1 MADRFHVTSELTPG
15 LLTLRGP
22 EAHHLSV
29 SRIRVGES
37 VTLFRGDGWEYP
49 ATVVEISRRDV
60 TLDVTE
66 GRLHSREAAHRVV
79 ACVALPKGDRAQFLV
94 EKLTELGVA
103 ELIVLETVRTVV
115 HPGEAKVEKLQRY
128 VIEASKQCGRNTL
141 MSVRGPLRWEQ
152 ALVEPTLPESRL
164 IAHPDTIAHSG
175 GPTSLPSGAFAFAVG
190 PEGGFT
196 DAEVQAAQAA
206 GWLPIGLGPRI
217 LRIETA
223 ALVLAAHLG

>member
-49 ATVVEISRRDV
+49 ATVVDISRRDV

-79 ACVALPKGDRAQFLV
+79 ACVALPRGDRAQFLV
-94 EKLTELGVA
+94 EKLTELGVG
-103 ELIVLETVRTVV
+103 ELIVLETARTVV

-141 MSVRGPLRWEQ
+141 MGVRGPLRWEQ
-152 ALVEPTLPESRL
+152 AIVEPTLPESRF
-164 IAHPDTIAHSG
+164 IAHPG
-175 GPTSLPSGAFAFAVG
+175 GPATLPSGAFAFAVG

-196 DAEVQAAQAA
+196 DAEVQAAQVI

>member
-22 EAHHLSV
+22 EANHLSV
-29 SRIRVGES
+29 SRIRVGET
-37 VTLFRGDGWEYP
+37 VTLFGGDGREFP
-49 ATVVEISRRDV
+49 ATVVEITRRDV
-60 TLDVTE
+60 TLDVAE
-66 GRLHSREAAHRVV
+66 GRPVSREAARRVV

-103 ELIVLETVRTVV
+103 ELLVLETARTVV

-128 VIEASKQCGRNTL
+128 VVEASKQCGRNTL
-141 MSVRGPLRWEQ
+141 MSVRGPLLWVHAVR
-152 ALVEPTLPESRL
+152 EPTLPETRW
-164 IAHPDTIAHSG
+164 IAHPG
-175 GPTSLPSGAFAFAVG
+175 GPTDLPSGAFAFAVG

-196 DAEVQAAQAA
+196 DAEVQAARDA
-206 GWLPIGLGPRI
+206 GWQAIGLGPRI